1 MKQGAIWRINL
12 DPTIGAE
19 IKKTRP
25 CVILNSNKVGK
36 LPLKV
41 IAPLT
46 DLKEH
51 YRLVPWMV
59 VVEPTPENG
68 LEKASVIDLFQ
79 VRSVSH
85 QRLCEKIGVIEDELL
100 ERCKRA
106 LNVVFE

>member
-1 MKQGAIWRINL
+1 MIQGAIWRINL

-46 DLKEH
+46 DLKE
-51 YRLVPWMV
+51 
-59 VVEPTPENG
+59 
-68 LEKASVIDLFQ
+68 
-79 VRSVSH
+79 
-85 QRLCEKIGVIEDELL
+85 DEIL

>member
-1 MKQGAIWRINL
+1 
-12 DPTIGAE
+12 
-19 IKKTRP
+19 
-25 CVILNSNKVGK
+25 
-36 LPLKV
+36 
-41 IAPLT
+41 
-46 DLKEH
+46 
-51 YRLVPWMV
+51 MV

-85 QRLCEKIGVIEDELL
+85 QRLCEKIGEDELL

>member
-1 MKQGAIWRINL
+1 
-12 DPTIGAE
+12 
-19 IKKTRP
+19 
-25 CVILNSNKVGK
+25 VGK

-41 IAPLT
+41 IAPFT

-85 QRLCEKIGVIEDELL
+85 QRLCEKIGEDELL